1 MLIVSA
7 TITQSPTFVVLLWF
21 VEPTTLQLFPNFS
34 AILPDQTTYI
44 NTHRKL
50 IVSANEGHLDG
61 LSHLR
66 NRLHSYLCERVLKLL
81 SLECAQVIRT
91 FQCTFCADLFALL
104 VRLLLFACL
113 LDSSAE
119 QPPREWISFNTPST
133 CRYTNAACIYFFF
146 GFLCCCA
153 IWLFHLHLLSLYA
166 YFCSYTFYYSFWFW
180 FWIWISVA
188 LFSQDF
194 CFCLLVVLVVAFYVL
209 LMGSCSW
216 GELKICSTISRFA
229 SWTVNDYV
237 ECQQLPSYCA

>member
-146 GFLCCCA
+146 WLSLLLRNMTFSFALTVFICIFLQLYILLFVLILILNLNFCCIVLSGLLLLSACCSCCCILCVA
-153 IWLFHLHLLSLYA
+153 YGKLFLGRIENLQHDFTICFMNSEWL
-166 YFCSYTFYYSFWFW
+166 CR
-180 FWIWISVA
+180 
-188 LFSQDF
+188 
-194 CFCLLVVLVVAFYVL
+194 
-209 LMGSCSW
+209 MP
-216 GELKICSTISRFA
+216 TIA
-229 SWTVNDYV
+229 
-237 ECQQLPSYCA
+237 